1 MINEQR
7 MREEFCELVRIPCHS
22 RNERQIADV
31 LKAKLKELG
40 ASSVVEDNAGEAI
53 NGTAGNVIATFN
65 ANLEGVKTLMLSAH
79 MDCVEP
85 CEGIEPILE
94 DGVFRSK
101 GDTIL
106 GGDDKVGVV
115 GILEALRVIKEKQLP
130 HGKIVVVFCVCEE
143 GGLNGSKNLDASLVG
158 PIDLA
163 FVADSSTRPGHVVN
177 QAPGQNGIDIVM
189 KGVRAHAGV
198 APEKGLNAIVV
209 MGAALAKVP
218 QGRIDAET
226 TANIGSI
233 TGGIATN
240 IVPDTCSVKAEAR
253 SLNNEALEKQTQA
266 MVDAIETV
274 AKEYNTTCEITVAK
288 KYQPYH
294 ISEDTATI
302 QIAKKAIEALGMEFT
317 VGPTGGGS
325 DANNFNKHGIPAV
338 VLGTGMTNVHTVNET
353 LKEQD
358 LYSVGKIIT
367 QIIEEVVHDVH

>member
-7 MREEFCELVRIPCHS
+7 MRDEFCELVRIPCHS
-22 RNERQIADV
+22 RNERQVADV
-31 LKAKLKELG
+31 LKEKLRALG
-40 ASSVVEDNAGEAI
+40 ASSVVEDKAGEAI

-65 ANLEGVKTLMLSAH
+65 ANMPGVKTLMFSAH

-115 GILEALRVIKEKQLP
+115 GILEAIRVIKENQLP

-143 GGLNGSKNLDASLVG
+143 GGLHGSKNLDASLVG

-163 FVADSSTRPGHVVN
+163 FVADSSTRPGNVVN
-177 QAPGQNGIDIVM
+177 QAPGQNAIDVVM
-189 KGVRAHAGV
+189 HGVRAHAGV
-198 APEKGLNAIVV
+198 APEKGLNAIMV

-218 QGRIDAET
+218 QGRIDAQT
-226 TANIGSI
+226 TANIGFVS
-233 TGGIATN
+233 GGIATN
-240 IVPDTCSVKAEAR
+240 IVPDTCSVKTEAR
-253 SLNNEALEKQTQA
+253 SLNNDALEKQTQA
-266 MVDAIETV
+266 MVDVFESV
-274 AKEYNTTCEITVAK
+274 AKEYNTTCEVTVTR

-294 ISEDTATI
+294 IEESTPTI

-325 DANNFNKHGIPAV
+325 DANNFNKFGIPTV

-358 LYSVGKIIT
+358 LYSVGKIIAK
-367 QIIEEVVHDVH
+367 IIEEVVHEAV